1 MPQGL
6 PRRPLLSVL
15 LRMETQRPL
24 AYFDMVL
31 VEGAA
36 MSAQTGFLTFFD
48 AQQAAADA
56 IRQAFGVSL
65 LAPVSAPVVFQAG
78 LGGASLHQVRHACH
92 RADPHDQLVIP
103 PVIAADDER
112 GLFA

>member
-1 MPQGL
+1 MAS
-6 PRRPLLSVL
+6 RRP
-15 LRMETQRPL
+15 P

-48 AQQAAADA
+48 AQLAASDA
-56 IRQAFGVSL
+56 IRQAFGASL
-65 LAPVSAPVVFQAG
+65 LAPFAASVACQAA
-78 LGGASLHQVRHACH
+78 LGNSSPHPIRHPYH
-92 RADPHDQLVIP
+92 RADPQDQMVIP
-103 PVIAADDER
+103 AVIAADDEH